1 MHIFY
6 LRDDIIWIS
15 KLIFNKTLYLKYLN
29 KNQNW
34 PSIRSKK
41 LVIYRMDKQWGPTVW
56 HKELYS
62 IPCDKP

>member
-6 LRDDIIWIS
+6 LRDSIIWIS

-34 PSIRSKK
+34 PSIRSNK
-41 LVIYRMDKQWGPTVW
+41 LVIYGMDKQWGPTV
-56 HKELYS
+56 
-62 IPCDKP
+62 